1 MKIVVT
7 GGAGFIGSN
16 FINYEL
22 KHHEDDLICFDSLT
36 YAGNLNNLDYY
47 KRSLVRK
54 DIDYV
59 YIFHAMVSTHMQYRE
74 GAFDCYKTVS
84 LPCANV

>member
-36 YAGNLNNLDYY
+36 YAGSFNSLNGVKTINTSQTPDLENTESIVVMD
-47 KRSLVRK
+47 RS
-54 DIDYV
+54 DQ
-59 YIFHAMVSTHMQYRE
+59 S
-74 GAFDCYKTVS
+74 
-84 LPCANV
+84 

>member
-36 YAGNLNNLDYY
+36 YAGNLNNLDYV
-47 KRSLVRK
+47 KNNSRLKNTSAVCDIADALRK
-54 DIDYV
+54 KEDGSPSEDE
-59 YIFHAMVSTHMQYRE
+59 ARE
-74 GAFDCYKTVS
+74 
-84 LPCANV
+84 